1 MRKTGSSGPGVESLA
16 PARKQVAWQAV
27 QALLEMLE
35 RPEFGPN
42 ERIPAERDLAE
53 HLGVSRMTL
62 RKALQT
68 LIDRGVLERRGNRG
82 TFVAAPGVE
91 RPLNTL
97 ARKGIAE
104 VVEQAGARPGSR
116 LLYFEQ
122 TPASAGVA
130 KRLGIGEGDTLLA
143 IRRLRTVDQKPFCV
157 ETSYIPAARVPELVA
172 ADLIDGASLYA
183 LLASRYQ
190 IEIDSDEGVLSVAT
204 MSDQEARLLEVAPG
218 TAALVYRGVIFD
230 ARKQPVEYLVSINH
244 PQRVVFKL
252 ADSRV
257 QGESPGA
264 KRLGSGQRP

>member
-1 MRKTGSSGPGVESLA
+1 MKVPPSK
-16 PARKQVAWQAV
+16 PADVAFPVPQRKQVAWQAV

-35 RPEFGPN
+35 RPEFGPT

-53 HLGVSRMTL
+53 HLGISRMTL

-82 TFVAAPGVE
+82 TFVTAPGVE
-91 RPLNTL
+91 RPLNTV

-104 VVEQAGARPGSR
+104 VVEQAGARPGSK

-122 TPASAGVA
+122 TQASVRVA
-130 KRLGIGEGDTLLA
+130 KLLKIREGDVLLT
-143 IRRLRTVDQKPFCV
+143 IRRLRTVDQKPFCI

-172 ADLIDGASLYA
+172 GDLIEGASLYA
-183 LLASRYQ
+183 LLLARYQ
-190 IEIDSDEGVLSVAT
+190 IEIDSDEGTLSIAT
-204 MSDQEARLLEVAPG
+204 MNDQEARLLEVDPG
-218 TAALVYRGVIFD
+218 TPALVYRGVIFD
-230 ARKQPVEYLVSINH
+230 TQGQPVEYLVSINH

-257 QGESPGA
+257 
-264 KRLGSGQRP
+264 GSFHSSQ

>member
-1 MRKTGSSGPGVESLA
+1 MKQPTLPPTEPAFPA
-16 PARKQVAWQAV
+16 PLRKQVAWQAV

-35 RPEFGPN
+35 RPEFGPT

-53 HLGVSRMTL
+53 HLGISRMTL

-82 TFVAAPGVE
+82 TFVTGPGVE
-91 RPLNTL
+91 RPLNSV
-97 ARKGIAE
+97 ARNGIAE
-104 VVEQAGARPGSR
+104 VVAKAGARPGSK

-122 TPASAGVA
+122 TVASARVA
-130 KRLGIGEGDTLLA
+130 TLLRIQEGDALLT
-143 IRRLRTVDQKPFCV
+143 IKRLRTVDQKPFCI

-183 LLASRYQ
+183 LLLSRYQ
-190 IEIDSDEGVLSVAT
+190 IEIEGDEGTLSVGT
-204 MSDQEARLLEVAPG
+204 MNDQEVGLLDVQRG

-230 ARKQPVEYLVSINH
+230 TRGMPVEYLVSINH

-257 QGESPGA
+257 NSLESVDGC
-264 KRLGSGQRP
+264 Q

>member
-1 MRKTGSSGPGVESLA
+1 MKVAPSKSSDVALLA
-16 PARKQVAWQAV
+16 PERKQVAWRAV

-35 RPEFGPN
+35 RPEFGPS

-53 HLGVSRMTL
+53 HLGISRMTL

-82 TFVAAPGVE
+82 TFVTAPGVE
-91 RPLNTL
+91 RPLNTV

-104 VVEQAGARPGSR
+104 VVEQAGARPGSK

-122 TPASAGVA
+122 TQASARVA
-130 KRLGIGEGDTLLA
+130 KLLKIQEGDPLLT
-143 IRRLRTVDQKPFCV
+143 IRRLRTVDQKPFCI
-157 ETSYIPAARVPELVA
+157 ETSYIPAARAPELVA
-172 ADLIDGASLYA
+172 EDLIEGASLYA
-183 LLASRYQ
+183 LLLSRYQ
-190 IEIDSDEGVLSVAT
+190 IEIESDEGTLSIAT
-204 MSDQEARLLEVAPG
+204 MNDQEARLLDVEAG

-230 ARKQPVEYLVSINH
+230 CQGQPVEYLVSINH

-257 QGESPGA
+257 NS
-264 KRLGSGQRP
+264 LHTDL

>member
-1 MRKTGSSGPGVESLA
+1 MKVPPSK
-16 PARKQVAWQAV
+16 PADVAFPVPQRKQVAWQAV

-35 RPEFGPN
+35 RPEFGPT

-53 HLGVSRMTL
+53 HLGISRMTL

-82 TFVAAPGVE
+82 TFVTAPGVE
-91 RPLNTL
+91 RPLNTV

-104 VVEQAGARPGSR
+104 VVEQAGARSGSK

-122 TPASAGVA
+122 TQASVRVA
-130 KRLGIGEGDTLLA
+130 KLLKIREGDVLLT
-143 IRRLRTVDQKPFCV
+143 IRRLRTVDQKPFCI

-172 ADLIDGASLYA
+172 GDLIEGASLYA
-183 LLASRYQ
+183 LLLARYQ
-190 IEIDSDEGVLSVAT
+190 IEIDSDEGTLSIAT
-204 MSDQEARLLEVAPG
+204 MNDQEARLLEVDPG
-218 TAALVYRGVIFD
+218 TPALVYRGVIFD
-230 ARKQPVEYLVSINH
+230 TQGQPVEYLVSINH

-257 QGESPGA
+257 
-264 KRLGSGQRP
+264 GSFHSSQ

>member
-1 MRKTGSSGPGVESLA
+1 MKAANPKPSGAAYPS
-16 PARKQVAWQAV
+16 PQRKQVAWQAE

-35 RPEFGPN
+35 RPEFGPT

-53 HLGVSRMTL
+53 HLGISRMTL

-68 LIDRGVLERRGNRG
+68 LIERGILERRGNRG
-82 TFVAAPGVE
+82 TFVTAPGVE
-91 RPLNTL
+91 RPLNTV

-104 VVEQAGARPGSR
+104 VVQQAGSRPGSK

-122 TPASAGVA
+122 TLASGRVA
-130 KRLGIGEGDTLLA
+130 QLLKIKEGDALLT
-143 IRRLRTVDQKPFCV
+143 IRRLRTVDQKPFCI

-172 ADLIDGASLYA
+172 ADLIEGASLYGL
-183 LLASRYQ
+183 LLARYQ
-190 IEIDSDEGVLSVAT
+190 IEIDGDEGTLSIAN
-204 MSDQEARLLEVAPG
+204 MNDQEARLLEVGPG

-230 ARKQPVEYLVSINH
+230 TQGQPVEYLVSINH

-257 QGESPGA
+257 HSVH
-264 KRLGSGQRP
+264 SSD

>member
-1 MRKTGSSGPGVESLA
+1 MKRTDDARPQPPLLV
-16 PARKQVAWQAV
+16 PQRKQVAWQAV

-35 RPEFGPN
+35 RPEFGPG

-68 LIDRGVLERRGNRG
+68 LIDRGMLERRGNRG
-82 TFVAAPGVE
+82 TFVTAPGVE

-97 ARKGIAE
+97 ARKGIAQ
-104 VVEQAGARPGSR
+104 VVEQSGARPGSK

-122 TPASAGVA
+122 TRASARVA
-130 KRLGIGEGDTLLA
+130 KLLKLGEGDALIA
-143 IRRLRTVDQKPFCV
+143 IRRLRTVDQQPFCV
-157 ETSYIPAARVPELVA
+157 ETSYLPAARVPDLVA
-172 ADLIDGASLYA
+172 ADLLDGASLYA
-183 LLASRYQ
+183 LLAARYQ
-190 IEIDSDEGVLSVAT
+190 IEIDSDEATLSVAT
-204 MSDQEARLLEVAPG
+204 MNDQEARLLEVAPG

-230 ARKQPVEYLVSINH
+230 TQGQPVEYLVSVNH

-257 QGESPGA
+257 NSAG
-264 KRLGSGQRP
+264 

>member
-1 MRKTGSSGPGVESLA
+1 MKVPPSK
-16 PARKQVAWQAV
+16 PADVAFPVPQRKQVAWQAV

-35 RPEFGPN
+35 RPEFGPT

-53 HLGVSRMTL
+53 HLGISRMTL

-82 TFVAAPGVE
+82 TFVTAPGVE
-91 RPLNTL
+91 RPLNTV

-104 VVEQAGARPGSR
+104 VVEQAGARSGSK

-122 TPASAGVA
+122 TQASVRVA
-130 KRLGIGEGDTLLA
+130 KLLKIREGDVLLT
-143 IRRLRTVDQKPFCV
+143 IRRLRTVDQKPFCI

-172 ADLIDGASLYA
+172 GDLIEGASLYA
-183 LLASRYQ
+183 LLLARYQ
-190 IEIDSDEGVLSVAT
+190 IEIDSDEGTLSIAT
-204 MSDQEARLLEVAPG
+204 MNDQEARLLEVEPG
-218 TAALVYRGVIFD
+218 TPALVYRGVIFD
-230 ARKQPVEYLVSINH
+230 TQGQPVEYLVSINH

-257 QGESPGA
+257 
-264 KRLGSGQRP
+264 GSFHSSD